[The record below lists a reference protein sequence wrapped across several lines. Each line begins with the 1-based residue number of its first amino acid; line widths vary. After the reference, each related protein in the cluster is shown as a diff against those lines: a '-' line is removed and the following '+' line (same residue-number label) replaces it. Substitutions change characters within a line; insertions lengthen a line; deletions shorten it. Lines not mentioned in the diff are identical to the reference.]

1 MAYISPEERQRKKD
15 TYDAYIYEVFITDGW
30 DCVTYDRISKHF
42 GITKSSVQR
51 YYPHRADFGK
61 ALSGRVFPLMVK
73 HLDFTSKQDFID
85 SWRKGMEDRLFCMV
99 AKMLVENAMTTHTND
114 DAKGG
119 MNRLMMFMQGT
130 MSNEEALDAVERI
143 LGITVLCYMNQ

>member
-73 HLDFTSKQDFID
+73 HLDFTSKKTLLIH
-85 SWRKGMEDRLFCMV
+85 G
-99 AKMLVENAMTTHTND
+99 AK
-114 DAKGG
+114 
-119 MNRLMMFMQGT
+119 
-130 MSNEEALDAVERI
+130 ALRDHCSVWFQRC
-143 LGITVLCYMNQ
+143 L